1 MSELGLTEVTILLD
15 NNSLLLLLTL
25 LQDRDSSAMPGQPDS
40 TNTTGRLGLV
50 INPVEVINN
59 TRLLGTIVQD
69 NLSWDMNTRDIVK
82 KANAR
87 MEILRRVSLSI

>member
-40 TNTTGRLGLV
+40 TNTTGRLELI
-50 INPVEVINN
+50 INPVEVINILN
-59 TRLLGTIVQD
+59 LILTTIQNFAPKFENDNDLL
-69 NLSWDMNTRDIVK
+69 S
-82 KANAR
+82 
-87 MEILRRVSLSI
+87 

>member
-25 LQDRDSSAMPGQPDS
+25 LQDRDSSAMPSQPDS

-50 INPVEVINN
+50 INPVEVINILN
-59 TRLLGTIVQD
+59 LILTTIQNFVP
-69 NLSWDMNTRDIVK
+69 NF
-82 KANAR
+82 
-87 MEILRRVSLSI
+87 

>member
-40 TNTTGRLGLV
+40 TNTTGRLELI
-50 INPVEVINN
+50 INPVEVM
-59 TRLLGTIVQD
+59 LLIF
-69 NLSWDMNTRDIVK
+69 
-82 KANAR
+82 
-87 MEILRRVSLSI
+87 